1 MSDLFTRPLELWR
14 PSPGTSDGGGG
25 TEGGGF
31 AKVGDEPLLAKV
43 DQPSAR
49 EQLVAATAGATLSN
63 VIYFDGVVG
72 VRRGDELRDPDTGE
86 VWLVRSVVRP
96 SDPDYT
102 RANCEQRQE
111 EA

>member
-14 PSPGTSDGGGG
+14 PQPGTPDGGGG

-31 AKVGDEPLLAKV
+31 AQVGDDPLLAKV
-43 DQPSAR
+43 DQPAAR
-49 EQLVAATAGATLSN
+49 EQLVAATSGATLSN

-72 VRRGDELRDPDTGE
+72 VRRGDELRDPETGE
-86 VWLVRSVVRP
+86 AWVIRSVVRP
-96 SDPDYT
+96 SEPDYT

-111 EA
+111 DA